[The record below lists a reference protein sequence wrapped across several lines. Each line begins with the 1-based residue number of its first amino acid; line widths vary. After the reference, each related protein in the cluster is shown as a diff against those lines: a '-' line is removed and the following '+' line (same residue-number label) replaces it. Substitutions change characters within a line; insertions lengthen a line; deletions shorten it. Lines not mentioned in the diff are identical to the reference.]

1 LHKERYLLEKEAYM
15 GGSEEMI
22 GGESKSGAVINN
34 DKLETIFYYQD
45 LFDGYVKK
53 ERKLNFTK
61 EEWIQKEI
69 LATLSELSE
78 LLTEVNFKWWKN
90 PKPLNEDNV
99 KDELVDILHFFV
111 GMCLNAGM
119 SAEELFKRYVEK
131 NKENF
136 ARQNGT
142 SAKKGYELKTDV
154 ND

>member
-1 LHKERYLLEKEAYM
+1 MKIGK
-15 GGSEEMI
+15 S
-22 GGESKSGAVINN
+22 GGEIINN
-34 DKLETIFYYQD
+34 DKLETIFHYQN
-45 LFDGYVKK
+45 LFDGFVKK
-53 ERKLNFTK
+53 ERNLNFSK

-90 PKPLNEDNV
+90 PKPLNEDNI

-119 SAEELFKRYVEK
+119 SADELFQRYLNK

-136 ARQNGT
+136 DRQNGV
-142 SAKKGYELKTDV
+142 SDKKGYELK
-154 ND
+154 